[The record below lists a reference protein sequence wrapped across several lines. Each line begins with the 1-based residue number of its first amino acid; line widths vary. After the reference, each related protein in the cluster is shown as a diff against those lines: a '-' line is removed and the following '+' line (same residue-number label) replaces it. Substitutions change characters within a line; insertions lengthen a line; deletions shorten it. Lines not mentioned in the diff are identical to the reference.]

1 MSRLNIEIPV
11 NELSHVRIP
20 VRISDI
26 NYGNHLGNDA
36 IVSIIHEARVQFLQ
50 SHSFTELDAGGISLI
65 MKDLQVNYLNE
76 SFYGDMLEVVIGCN
90 EISAVSFQL
99 VYRVLTHRHE
109 KVIDIAHA
117 STQLVGYNYNTRRLT
132 KLPDALVS
140 ILKTN

>member
-26 NYGNHLGNDA
+26 NYGNHVGNDA

-50 SHSFTELDAGGISLI
+50 NHSFTELDAGGISLI

-90 EISAVSFQL
+90 EISGVSFQL

-117 STQLVGYNYNTRRLT
+117 STRLVGYNYNTRRVT

-140 ILKTN
+140 ILNTN